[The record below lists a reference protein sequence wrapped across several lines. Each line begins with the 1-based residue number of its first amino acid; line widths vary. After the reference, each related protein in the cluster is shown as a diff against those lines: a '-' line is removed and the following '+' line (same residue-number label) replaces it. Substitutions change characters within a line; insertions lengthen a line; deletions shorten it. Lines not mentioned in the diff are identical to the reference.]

1 MFYQKRKV
9 QIMTQFAVDVSSYQ
23 DSSVEYFKGF
33 KNAGVQTA
41 IIKLTQGSADGDA
54 YFNPKA
60 PEQIRSALANNMTV
74 AVYHYFKG
82 NGYTDSQNEASFFLS
97 KIKLMG
103 LDRTT
108 VVIADVEDPSLQ
120 ANRVMDDVN
129 TFMQYLIS
137 NGYPNVALYSMASW
151 FNAGI
156 LDCWTYP
163 LWVANY
169 GSKTCGVTGNV
180 QAWQYT
186 DNWANQNVDM
196 SYDWGLFNKSTNSQQ
211 PVLQYSHENVVVAN
225 KVTHLYEKFGMQLK
239 QTIEANTPWKS
250 GKIISIQGQPAYSI
264 GKESYLLQSATDQA
278 GIVTVYSSAFSQ
290 VPLINKDGVYTRP
303 VNNGEAYKSDKL
315 VKINDDYCYQVSTN
329 EFLPAIYALGSGR

>member
-1 MFYQKRKV
+1 
-9 QIMTQFAVDVSSYQ
+9 MTQFAVDVSSYQ
-23 DSSVEYFKGF
+23 DSSVDYFKNF
-33 KNAGVQTA
+33 KTAGVQTA

-82 NGYTDSQNEASFFLS
+82 SGYADSQNEARFFLN

-103 LDRTT
+103 LDSTT

-120 ANRVMDDVN
+120 ANHVMADVN
-129 TFMQYLIS
+129 AFMQYLIS

-151 FNAGI
+151 FNSGI
-156 LDCWTYP
+156 LDRWTYP
-163 LWVANY
+163 LWVASY

-186 DNWANQNVDM
+186 DNWANQSVDM
-196 SYDWGLFNKSTNSQQ
+196 SYDWGLFNKPKNPQQ
-211 PVLQYSHENVVVAN
+211 PILPHSHENVVVAN
-225 KVTHLYEKFGMQLK
+225 KATHLYEKFGMQLN
-239 QTIEANTPWKS
+239 QTIEANTAWKS
-250 GKIISIQGQPAYSI
+250 GEIISIQGQPAYLI
-264 GKESYLLQSATDQA
+264 GKESYLPQSATDQA
-278 GIVTVYSSAFSQ
+278 GIVTVHSYAFSQ
-290 VPLINKDGVYTRP
+290 APLINKEGAYTRY

-315 VKINDDYCYQVSTN
+315 VQINGDYCYQVSTN
-329 EFLPAIYALGSGR
+329 EFLPAMYAVGSGK